1 MKTGCPPCGHQ
12 CEGGRDT
19 LIRKTLHCCCQHSA
33 TAKSYMMIAFDD
45 HSQWIWVWTNSGRQW
60 RTGKPVCY
68 GPKDL
73 KELDKTERR
82 NNSWVNKK
90 ILFLL
95 PHILKMRS
103 LETETVPSHVLGYQA
118 PAKKDGE
125 SSLLIH
131 GCSTQSTLEGKLGRE
146 KEAVLFRTHYS
157 RGLKVRMEFR
167 KTQTMNNFH
176 CKNNA

>member
-60 RTGKPVCY
+60 RTGKAVCCS
-68 GPKDL
+68 PKDL

-90 ILFLL
+90 ILSISSA
-95 PHILKMRS
+95 PYPEDEISGNWDCS
-103 LETETVPSHVLGYQA
+103 LTCPWVPSSRKEGWRIITPDPWVQHPVHFGG
-118 PAKKDGE
+118 KVR
-125 SSLLIH
+125 
-131 GCSTQSTLEGKLGRE
+131 EGKGSCPLPDT
-146 KEAVLFRTHYS
+146 LLS
-157 RGLKVRMEFR
+157 RIKSEDGV
-167 KTQTMNNFH
+167 
-176 CKNNA
+176 